1 MSVTIFDGIII
12 GITLIS
18 ALLALF
24 RGFVREV
31 FSIGSWVVAAIAAIY
46 LYLPLLPTAEQYI
59 PQPLVAQIAVIASV
73 FLITLIIVSYISA
86 KISDFILDSRAGP
99 LDRTLGFVFGAF
111 RGLLLCVV
119 AMSFISWFVSDAQM
133 PTWIAN
139 SKSKPWLED
148 MGDSLISM
156 FPDKLEFDFLDRLR
170 NTDEQPEPSPASAI
184 LKDASIRIPLREI

>member
-1 MSVTIFDGIII
+1 MSVTIFDGLVI

-31 FSIGSWVVAAIAAIY
+31 FSIGSWVIAAIAAIY
-46 LYLPLLPTAEQYI
+46 LYQPLMPTAQTYI
-59 PQPLVAQIAVIASV
+59 SQPIIAQGAVIAGV

-99 LDRTLGFVFGAF
+99 LDRTLGFLFGAF

-119 AMSFISWFVSDAQM
+119 AMAFVSWFVSESQM
-133 PTWIAN
+133 PDWIA
-139 SKSKPWLED
+139 SAKTKPWLEE
-148 MGDSLISM
+148 MGESLIAL
-156 FPDKLEFDFLDRLR
+156 FPDDIQFDFLDNLR
-170 NTDEQPEPSPASAI
+170 GDSSQTEASPANGAATD
-184 LKDASIRIPLREI
+184 LNASQAQDI